1 MAYCTYTCRVS
12 DQSLMTAIVRVY
24 SKFVQKFLTKLI
36 LAQVQTGFNCI
47 LFEIPSKWAGS
58 YCYCNQSTWSMI
70 FDIFQLVQNIRT
82 LYKTWAERLV
92 KVSHTC
98 TCSWDSTW
106 IECRGLTKAYE
117 PNSWPFLAAIRK
129 QKTSEV
135 WCNRTSPLSS
145 SGSKDSR
152 GRMYMYTF
160 GSDVQ
165 KCTLML
171 GLGPTW

>member
-1 MAYCTYTCRVS
+1 MCVWPTVHIHVQCTCGVS

-36 LAQVQTGFNCI
+36 LAQVQTEFNCM

-70 FDIFQLVQNIRT
+70 FDIFQLVQNIWT

-129 QKTSEV
+129 QKLLKFDAIGHHLWAALAPKIAEV
-135 WCNRTSPLSS
+135 ECTCTHLVLMSKNVHWC
-145 SGSKDSR
+145 
-152 GRMYMYTF
+152 
-160 GSDVQ
+160 
-165 KCTLML
+165 
-171 GLGPTW
+171 